1 MSIAAGLQLDIMVG
15 VCLNPDV
22 SGDYNG
28 ALAPNVADDPPT
40 IHVGPH
46 PHYWRMLYEWY
57 MWQQLPPG
65 YRVFC
70 GVTVPDWSTDVE
82 AARAAADSLSVE
94 YDSQDDAVAICNAIV
109 DACWEEAYNG
119 GNGPG

>member
-1 MSIAAGLQLDIMVG
+1 MSLSAGLELDLMVG

-40 IHVGPH
+40 IHVGGH

-57 MWQQLPPG
+57 MWQTVRPG
-65 YRVFC
+65 HRVYC
-70 GVTVPDWSTDVE
+70 GVTIPEWSTDLE
-82 AARAAADSLSVE
+82 LARAAASALEVNWSED
-94 YDSQDDAVAICNAIV
+94 DDAEEICNAIV
-109 DACWEEAYNG
+109 DAHWTEE
-119 GNGPG
+119 

>member
-70 GVTVPDWSTDVE
+70 GVTVPEWSTNLTLAQG
-82 AARAAADSLSVE
+82 AATELGVTWGE
-94 YDSQDDAVAICNAIV
+94 NDDAETICNAIIDEFFV
-109 DACWEEAYNG
+109 EQ
-119 GNGPG
+119 